1 MLAAAAILSAANGC
15 YYNHELSVP
24 SSDGVFHLKWR
35 DAPSGPSPGIGSQI
49 SFDNLVFELEAE
61 DLPAVSVGDTKY
73 EFSIPFVF
81 NKVDLHEK
89 SLCDWGYGCA
99 HCEHVAGDVC
109 SLRLYA
115 ISTVTSRIGDINGK
129 NMYDVPDELFDAFDT
144 MVTGL
149 KTLCEEHIESDE
161 TGESYATND
170 IIEAC
175 KLTCLS

>member
-1 MLAAAAILSAANGC
+1 MFKALAAASLLVLFSEGC

-24 SSDGVFHLKWR
+24 SSDGVFHIKWR

-49 SFDNLVFELEAE
+49 SLDNLVFELEAE

-73 EFSIPFVF
+73 EFSIPFVL

-115 ISTVTSRIGDINGK
+115 ISTVTSRIGDE
-129 NMYDVPDELFDAFDT
+129 DVPDELFDAFDT

-149 KTLCEEHIESDE
+149 KTLCEEHMVTDE
-161 TGESYATND
+161 AGESYATND
-170 IIEAC
+170 IIQAC